1 MNDEQKKEFLAPILE
16 NGSNVFFA
24 LAKKLNEREDFSLN
38 ETDKNVR

>member
-1 MNDEQKKEFLAPILE
+1 MAKFLKQDKKVAQEIE
-16 NGSNVFFA
+16 YVFFA